1 MSLTD
6 REHVT
11 AVIFYVALAAFVYL
25 VCLMVW
31 PFLVPLG
38 WAAVLVIVFHPVHA
52 RFEQRYGPARAA
64 ALSTLAVAV
73 IVVAPLIIVTTAFVR
88 EAIQSAADVQRAFE
102 EGRLAWFERAWEW
115 VQRRSG
121 SEQRFDIASTVVD
134 LARRIASFLAAQA
147 GNLVQ
152 NVFVFFFDLV
162 IVLFAAFFLFRDGD
176 GLMHAIRRTLPVDRP
191 LRERFIRQTR
201 ELVEATVQSAGIVA
215 GVQGLLGGV
224 LFAAL
229 GIKAPVFWGVVMFF
243 FCLLPFGAWVV
254 WLPAAILFFASGDWK
269 RGVILAAFGFG
280 VVSMVDNVLRPWL
293 LSGRARMNGLL
304 VLISLLGGVS
314 VFGSLGLVLGPTL
327 MATAIGILRTYT
339 NADPIE
345 TPPLASTAG
354 DSPQR
359 ATSNQ

>member
-1 MSLTD
+1 MSMTD

-11 AVIFYVALAAFVYL
+11 AVIFYAALAAFVYL
-25 VCLMVW
+25 VLLMIW

-52 RFEQRYGPARAA
+52 RFERRYGPTRAA
-64 ALSTLAVAV
+64 ALSTATVTV
-73 IVVAPLIIVTTAFVR
+73 IVVVPLIVVTTAFVR
-88 EAIQSAADVQRAFE
+88 EALQSAGDVQRAFE
-102 EGRLAWFERAWEW
+102 EGRLAWFERAWDW
-115 VQRRSG
+115 VQRRAG
-121 SEQRFDIASTVVD
+121 AEQRFDITATAVD
-134 LARRIASFLAAQA
+134 LAKRIAAFLAAQA

-152 NVFVFFFDLV
+152 NVFVFIFDLI

-176 GLMHAIRRTLPVDRP
+176 GLMNAVRRTMPVNRP

-201 ELVEATVQSAGIVA
+201 ELVGATVSSAGIVA
-215 GVQGLLGGV
+215 GVQGLFGGL

-229 GIKAPVFWGVVMFF
+229 GIQAPVFWGVVMMF

-254 WLPAAILFFASGDWK
+254 WLPASILLFASGDWQ
-269 RGVILAAFGFG
+269 RGAILAGFGFA

-304 VLISLLGGVS
+304 VLISLLGGMR

-327 MATAIGILRTYT
+327 MATAIGILRTYM
-339 NADPIE
+339 NSDPID
-345 TPPLASTAG
+345 TDAPLLEA
-354 DSPQR
+354 PKR
-359 ATSNQ
+359 AERRGRR